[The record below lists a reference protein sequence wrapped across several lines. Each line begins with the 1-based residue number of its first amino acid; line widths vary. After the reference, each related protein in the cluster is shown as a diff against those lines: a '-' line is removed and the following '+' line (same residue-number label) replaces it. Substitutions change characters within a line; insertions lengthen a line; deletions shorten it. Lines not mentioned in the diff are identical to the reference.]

1 MIFQQVK
8 LWIKQ
13 YLSHY
18 SGLQKSHWLIIALQF
33 MNSIII
39 SICYFLP
46 LYFVK
51 QLRFDVSTAGYIISF
66 YGLGTVAGGIMGGG
80 TADKVSPRW
89 IVIISMVLQSIA
101 FILLSIVETPIFLMM
116 NLFLLGISTYSFITA
131 NFLWAL
137 SYCHNNEQQKI
148 KTINILDTVANLG
161 LGISAL
167 VFSILLMHDLP
178 LLSIVAGVTLFILA
192 VYLACNDQLLYKES
206 TVTNTQ
212 TTDIPT
218 LKNLTY
224 PPHIIISIVITCLF
238 LIGLIISQLSS
249 TYSIY
254 LNSLFPADNFSG
266 FGLMFALNTFMVV
279 TLQTPIANYCRQYNR
294 LLLIGSGA
302 FLLGLGM
309 FMLTFSFSFLAVALA
324 CIIYTFGEI
333 LFFSVAQLLCYE
345 NAPANKKGFILGIYR
360 VVYAVSKIIGPA
372 AGGYVYQQYGSNFLW
387 FACGA
392 IGCVCLLTTMY
403 FYSDQKKLSLIS

>member
-1 MIFQQVK
+1 MI
-8 LWIKQ
+8 
-13 YLSHY
+13 
-18 SGLQKSHWLIIALQF
+18 LQ
-33 MNSIII
+33 
-39 SICYFLP
+39 
-46 LYFVK
+46 
-51 QLRFDVSTAGYIISF
+51 GISF
-66 YGLGTVAGGIMGGG
+66 
-80 TADKVSPRW
+80 
-89 IVIISMVLQSIA
+89 
-101 FILLSIVETPIFLMM
+101 ILFSIVHTPIVLMA

-167 VFSILLMHDLP
+167 IFSILLMHDLP
-178 LLSIVAGVTLFILA
+178 FLSIIAGVILFSLA
-192 VYLACNDQLLYKES
+192 AYLVFNNQLFYKKIPAI
-206 TVTNTQ
+206 NTQ
-212 TTDIPT
+212 TADLPA
-218 LKNLTY
+218 LNNSTY
-224 PPHIIISIVITCLF
+224 PPHIIISIVIMCLF

-254 LNSLFPADNFSG
+254 LNSLFPTDNFGG

-302 FLLGLGM
+302 FLLGFGM

-324 CIIYTFGEI
+324 CITYTFGEI

-360 VVYAVSKIIGPA
+360 VVYAASKIIGPA

-392 IGCVCLLTTMY
+392 IGSICLLATLY
-403 FYSDQKKLSLIS
+403 FYSRSEEALVN